1 MYEGDAIEQQ
11 APGRLLEYRVRQI
24 ELRLE
29 QHRRDVDEDFR
40 ILNSDVRYVREHQV
54 TPLQFSELKK
64 SIDEAADFNKKF
76 WINLIAAPAQAG
88 TVVGVILLVFGPHV
102 GSAQVRP

>member
-1 MYEGDAIEQQ
+1 
-11 APGRLLEYRVRQI
+11 
-24 ELRLE
+24 
-29 QHRRDVDEDFR
+29 
-40 ILNSDVRYVREHQV
+40 V